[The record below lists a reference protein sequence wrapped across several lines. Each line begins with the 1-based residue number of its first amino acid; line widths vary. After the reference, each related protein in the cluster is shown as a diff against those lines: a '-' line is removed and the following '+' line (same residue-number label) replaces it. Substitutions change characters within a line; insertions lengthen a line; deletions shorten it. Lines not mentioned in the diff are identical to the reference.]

1 MVGIISL
8 DISHLY
14 KGMISLY
21 NQKNIRI
28 RIRNTSLIPEEEI
41 VYITVAPFRTK
52 YVAEGHEAWFR
63 LLDLIA
69 HPSDIGGCDCDWSAG
84 KHCIFWLLFWCLA
97 SDFYLLLLWPN
108 KHHNTLHLLRS
119 FLGWLLFF
127 PVFMLVEFSQDGG
140 ELQERGEV
148 SNGVDADW
156 EQKTNELGTAVSNWL
171 RNRCCLLALSTS
183 ATPLL
188 PVDPKPV
195 MFLKLLQSSHV
206 ILLKFLVQ
214 LRPVLIFRLP
224 DLHFQL
230 RLYSPQL
237 LPITSSKKNNF

>member
-52 YVAEGHEAWFR
+52 CVAEGHEAWFR

-84 KHCIFWLLFWCLA
+84 KHCIFRLLFWCLA

-127 PVFMLVEFSQDGG
+127 PDFYVSGVLSGWWGVARKG
-140 ELQERGEV
+140 RGEQWSGCWLGAENQWVGDRSVKLIKKQMLFVGPVHIYNSSVASRSKTSDVPQAAAELSRYSAKV
-148 SNGVDADW
+148 SGPASSC
-156 EQKTNELGTAVSNWL
+156 TY
-171 RNRCCLLALSTS
+171 LSPPRSSLS
-183 ATPLL
+183 ATS
-188 PVDPKPV
+188 V
-195 MFLKLLQSSHV
+195 
-206 ILLKFLVQ
+206 
-214 LRPVLIFRLP
+214 
-224 DLHFQL
+224 
-230 RLYSPQL
+230 
-237 LPITSSKKNNF
+237 